1 MSEFKNKHDLILITA
16 AFTAKLNV
24 NALQKLQPYLI
35 DEASSH

>member
-16 AFTAKLNV
+16 AFTAQLHV

-35 DEASSH
+35 DEASGH